1 MDLEHLKFNWVD
13 LAVVSL
19 LLVGLA
25 RGRKRGMSEEILDTF
40 KWLLIVVAARYA
52 YQPLGAIL
60 SQSTLF
66 GALTCYLAV
75 YIFVVIFFKMFFS
88 FLKKRMGEKLVGSDL
103 FGRGEYYLGMMAGM
117 VRYSCIII
125 VGFALINARY
135 YSPDEL
141 RANAAYQ
148 ESNYGTSG
156 LFPGL
161 SSLQSEVF
169 KGSFV
174 GGVAQTYLADFLIKP
189 TAPEDKPLGTHSI
202 VRARE
207 REVNEV
213 LEKR

>member
-13 LAVVSL
+13 LAVATL

-40 KWLLIVVAARYA
+40 KWLLIVVAAGYA
-52 YQPLGAIL
+52 YQPLGAML

-66 GALTCYLAV
+66 SALTCYLAV
-75 YIFVVIFFKMFFS
+75 YIFVVVFFKVLFS
-88 FLKKRMGEKLVGSDL
+88 FLKKRMGEKLVGSDM
-103 FGRGEYYLGMMAGM
+103 FGRGEYYFGMCAG
-117 VRYSCIII
+117 VLRYACIII
-125 VGFALINARY
+125 VALSLINARY

-156 LFPGL
+156 LFPGF
-161 SSLQSEVF
+161 STLQSEVF
-169 KGSFV
+169 HGSFV
-174 GGVAQTYLADFLIKP
+174 GGITRTYLSEFLIKP
-189 TAPEDKPLGTHSI
+189 TGPEDKPLGTHSI